1 MADIS
6 SLVLKVDSSGVSK
19 ASEDL
24 DGFSKSAESSASA
37 ATEFADSTI
46 SINDG
51 ALKAAAGTAALTAA
65 AMKLVSSLGEAGMSA
80 LKMYSHFEQ
89 MENGLSTVFQSAEKG
104 KAVFEDLRAF
114 SFKTTF
120 GVDELADAATQ
131 LYNVGMAEDDVKG
144 KLAMLGDLAGGQKQ
158 KFAELVSIY
167 GKIVSTGQA
176 GSMQMQQLAL
186 RGIPIKQVL
195 QDMGVVGTAS
205 AEQITAAFEKMT
217 GEGGRFHDAMNSII
231 DTIEGKE
238 GFLSDT
244 LKEMGVNFAEA
255 SGLAGAYKDAL
266 DVLYGGVQ
274 ALTDKLADIGDD
286 PFSKALFQGTL
297 AAIIGGV
304 GVALTTALVPALGA
318 VAAKMGIIATLTA
331 VANPAA
337 LIGGAVAGVGV
348 LALSKAVEHSKELN
362 KEHDELVEKRN
373 ELQKLQDNGTAT
385 FEEQIELQRTQIA
398 LLEEARDKEAE
409 GIALYGG
416 DDEYYRETI
425 EALDVEKQKLAA
437 MLEQKATMEKWAKIY
452 KVVEANA
459 QRVKNLESERAKIIK
474 DHIEK
479 TNDWYE
485 KTDEGQL
492 EKIKE
497 NLKTA
502 IALRSSGGYK
512 DENATPFYN
521 PGTHMYETG
530 TTWLS
535 EEQKKKNQEY
545 IKELE
550 NEMKTLNQKIA
561 MGPDLYS
568 AHLKQLEA
576 KAAFVKENFLF
587 DTGVSDK
594 STRYASELEHIS
606 AKIKENMEWL
616 IKQPN
621 NASLVA
627 TIKKQRAEYERLN
640 AVLETRKELES
651 AVANTSAVESDVKMG
666 LASRSDGYNALVDE
680 YKARIMNAAA
690 EKAVAAAEGNADL
703 VSSLDREIARNQENL
718 DLINRQADAYGYMA
732 DKLQTVFEKTGLS
745 AEASQMLAQGITNIV
760 STQIPN
766 TLVSGFE
773 SIGEALGT
781 GASAGDAMKD
791 VFLNFTKT
799 LLSQMSATCI
809 QAGIMLIAQSGWAG
823 VPAALALF
831 ALGGVSGIGA
841 GVLGS
846 SSSAGSDYEQ
856 KEKEQLELLKALNDQ
871 YKSLYSAMKEQ
882 EEYYLQKRRQ
892 ITSTGINEG
901 AGLTQVND
909 MILTPQGNFSTS
921 PKDYL
926 IATKE
931 PGSLFNGG
939 GETKIS
945 VVINNS
951 MGDSANVTAHSSVG
965 PEGQQELVVAI
976 SKKIAQDYATGMNG
990 WDYAIDANS
999 SRRRGRSL
1007 A

>member
-6 SLVLKVDSSGVSK
+6 SLVLRVDSSGVGK

-24 DGFSKSAESSASA
+24 DGFSKSADKSASA
-37 ATEFADSTI
+37 ATGFAESTV

-65 AMKLVSSLGEAGMSA
+65 TMKLVSSLGEAGMSA

-89 MENGLSTVFQSAEKG
+89 MENGLATVFQSAEKG

-131 LYNVGMAEDDVKG
+131 LYNVGMAEDEVKG

-176 GSMQMQQLAL
+176 SSMQMQQLAL
-186 RGIPIKQVL
+186 RGIPINQVL
-195 QDMGVVGTAS
+195 KEMGVVGTAS
-205 AEQITAAFEKMT
+205 AEQITAAFEKLT

-255 SGLAGAYKDAL
+255 SGLADAYKDGL

-274 ALTDKLADIGDD
+274 AVTDKLAEIGND
-286 PFSKALFQGTL
+286 PMSKVLFQGGL

-318 VAAKMGIIATLTA
+318 VAAKMGIIATLSA

-337 LIGGAVAGVGV
+337 LIGGAVAGVGL
-348 LALSKAVEHSKELN
+348 LALSKEVEHSKELT
-362 KEHDELVEKRN
+362 KEVDGLVEKRQ
-373 ELQKLQDNGTAT
+373 ELQKLQDDGTAT
-385 FEEQIELQRTQIA
+385 FEEQIELQRTQVA
-398 LLEEARDKEAE
+398 LAEEMVRRREE
-409 GIALYGG
+409 EYALYGG
-416 DDEYYRETI
+416 YEGYSDEARRDLEI
-425 EALDVEKQKLAA
+425 EEQKLAA
-437 MLEQKATMEKWAKIY
+437 MIEQKATMDKWVKIY
-452 KVVEANA
+452 KDVEKAA
-459 QRVKNLESERAKIIK
+459 KIVKAAEEERVKNMNDRLAENQAAYERTYEGRLESLRKEYENEKRFRDYMDKNMKVVGTTTKRVQTGPNTFTEQPVEIREYYTDEDKRNSDAKIRELKEQIEELIK
-474 DHIEK
+474 DHKLKITPVVEKSEFEKAIEEAQK
-479 TNDWYE
+479 NLDSV
-485 KTDEGQL
+485 
-492 EKIKE
+492 KINF
-497 NLKTA
+497 NLGFA
-502 IALRSSGGYK
+502 SSGDLGEAEANLIRARLRKAYDDAGMSGMDPK
-512 DENATPFYN
+512 SDAYAEQLAKLKEINA
-521 PGTHMYETG
+521 
-530 TTWLS
+530 
-535 EEQKKKNQEY
+535 EEFKRLDA
-545 IKELE
+545 I
-550 NEMKTLNQKIA
+550 
-561 MGPDLYS
+561 
-568 AHLKQLEA
+568 
-576 KAAFVKENFLF
+576 
-587 DTGVSDK
+587 
-594 STRYASELEHIS
+594 
-606 AKIKENMEWL
+606 
-616 IKQPN
+616 
-621 NASLVA
+621 
-627 TIKKQRAEYERLN
+627 QRQN
-640 AVLETRKELES
+640 
-651 AVANTSAVESDVKMG
+651 
-666 LASRSDGYNALVDE
+666 
-680 YKARIMNAAA
+680 
-690 EKAVAAAEGNADL
+690 
-703 VSSLDREIARNQENL
+703 
-718 DLINRQADAYGYMA
+718 DAYGYLS
-732 DKLQTVFEKTGLS
+732 DKLQIVFEKAGLS
-745 AEASQMLAQGITNIV
+745 AEASQILAQGLTNIV

-773 SIGEALGT
+773 AIGEALGT
-781 GASAGDAMKD
+781 GASAGDAMKK

-799 LLSQMSATCI
+799 LLSQISATCI
-809 QAGIMLIAQSGWAG
+809 QAGVMLIAQSGWAG

-846 SSSAGSDYEQ
+846 SSSGSDYEQ
-856 KEKEQLELLKALNDQ
+856 KEKEQLELMKALNDQ

-882 EEYYLQKRRQ
+882 EEYYLKKRRE
-892 ITSTGINEG
+892 IASTGINEG

-926 IATKE
+926 IATKN
-931 PGSLFNGG
+931 PGSLFEGS

-951 MGDSANVTAHSSVG
+951 MGDSANVTTQSRVG

-976 SKKIAQDYATGMNG
+976 SKKIAQDYANGSNG
-990 WDYAIDANS
+990 WDGAIDYNS
-999 SRRRGRSL
+999 ARRQGRNLS
-1007 A
+1007 

>member
-1 MADIS
+1 MGDIS
-6 SLVLKVDSSGVSK
+6 SLVLRVDSSGVGK

-24 DGFSKSAESSASA
+24 DVFSKSAEKSASA
-37 ATEFADSTI
+37 ATGFADSTL
-46 SINDG
+46 SINTG
-51 ALKAAAGTAALTAA
+51 TLKAAAGTTALTLAVK
-65 AMKLVSSLGEAGMSA
+65 KLVSSLGEAGMSA
-80 LKMYSHFEQ
+80 LQTYSHFEQ
-89 MENGLSTVFQSAEKG
+89 MENGLATVFQSAEKG

-131 LYNVGMAEDDVKG
+131 LYNIGMAEDEVKG

-176 GSMQMQQLAL
+176 SSMQMQQLAL
-186 RGIPIKQVL
+186 RGIPINQVL
-195 QDMGVVGTAS
+195 KEMGVVGTAS
-205 AEQITAAFEKMT
+205 AEQITAAFEKLT

-231 DTIEGKE
+231 DTVEGKE

-255 SGLAGAYKDAL
+255 SGLADAYKDAL
-266 DVLYGGVQ
+266 DLVYGGVQ
-274 ALTDKLADIGDD
+274 AITDKLAEIGND
-286 PFSKALFQGTL
+286 PMSKVLFQGGL

-318 VAAKMGIIATLTA
+318 VAAKMGIIATLSA
-331 VANPAA
+331 IANPAA
-337 LIGGAVAGVGV
+337 LIGGAVAGVG
-348 LALSKAVEHSKELN
+348 LFALSKAVEYSKELN

-373 ELQKLQDNGTAT
+373 ELQKLQADGTAT

-416 DDEYYRETI
+416 DDEYYRETV

-437 MLEQKATMEKWAKIY
+437 MMEQKATMEKWAKIY
-452 KVVEANA
+452 STVEERAKRLKA
-459 QRVKNLESERAKIIK
+459 VEEERAKIIK
-474 DHIEK
+474 DHIDK
-479 TNDWYE
+479 ANDWYE

-502 IALRSSGGYK
+502 IDLRSSGGYK
-512 DENATPFYN
+512 DENAPKYYN
-521 PGTHMYETG
+521 PGTHEYETG
-530 TTWLS
+530 MTWLS
-535 EEQKKKNQEY
+535 EEEKKKNQEY

-550 NEMKTLNQKIA
+550 NELNTLGQKIS

-568 AHLKQLEA
+568 AYMKQLEA
-576 KAAFVKENFLF
+576 KAAFVKESFLF
-587 DTGVSDK
+587 AKGVSD
-594 STRYASELEHIS
+594 ES
-606 AKIKENMEWL
+606 ARDAAKLNHVSAMIKENMEWL
-616 IKQPN
+616 VKQPN
-621 NASLVA
+621 NTVLVA
-627 TIKKQRAEYERLN
+627 TIIKQRAEYERLN

-651 AVANTSAVESDVKMG
+651 AIANTAAVESDVKMG
-666 LASRSDGYNALVDE
+666 LASRSDGYNALAEE
-680 YKARIMNAAA
+680 YKARIRNAYA
-690 EKAVAAAEGNADL
+690 EKNVAAAEGNADL

-718 DLINRQADAYGYMA
+718 DLINRQADAYGYMS
-732 DKLQTVFEKTGLS
+732 DKLQIVFEKSGLS
-745 AEASQMLAQGITNIV
+745 AEASQILAQGLTNIV

-773 SIGEALGT
+773 AIGEALGT
-781 GASAGDAMKD
+781 GASAGDAMKA

-799 LLSQMSATCI
+799 LLSQLSATCI

-831 ALGGVSGIGA
+831 ALGGISGIGA

-846 SSSAGSDYEQ
+846 SSSGSDYEQ
-856 KEKEQLELLKALNDQ
+856 KEKEQLELMKAINEQ
-871 YKSLYSAMKEQ
+871 YKSLYSAMKDQ
-882 EEYYLQKRRQ
+882 EEYYLQKQRQ
-892 ITSTGINEG
+892 ITSVGINEG

-926 IATKE
+926 IATKN
-931 PGSLFNGG
+931 PGSLFEGS

-951 MGDSANVTAHSSVG
+951 MGDSANVTTQSRVG

-976 SKKIAQDYATGMNG
+976 SKKIAQDYASGMNG

-1007 A
+1007 G